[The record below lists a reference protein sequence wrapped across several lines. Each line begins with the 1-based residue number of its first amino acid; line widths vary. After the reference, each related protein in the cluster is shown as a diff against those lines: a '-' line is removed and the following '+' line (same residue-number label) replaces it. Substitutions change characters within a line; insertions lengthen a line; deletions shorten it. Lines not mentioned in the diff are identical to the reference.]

1 MDTSSFIMI
10 GNKESGKTTSMIS
23 AYGRLS
29 RYGING
35 FKIKAP
41 NQVVK
46 AELDSMFTDLRNGE
60 YPLATQKRSIYSFD
74 LMYNGS
80 MVHKFEW
87 KDFNGGIIDERPND
101 ATRIMKEDMQKS
113 SGLMLFFDA
122 EKLYYNSV
130 DAKVRRILHLISQ
143 NLRSIEKPFFISI
156 IITKFDMLSD
166 FQKTEEEKL
175 LAPLMP
181 FLNAINGSDYINAV
195 LIPISCTARGMIN
208 VEIPILYM
216 LQGTMTVYCSN
227 KSQELTG
234 EIASY
239 EQCVKKSG
247 MWDDITSFFNGM
259 PTYRDIAEEKA
270 QSLQPQI
277 DFYNNVLNALN
288 SLEEYL
294 EGIDIMEG
302 FRRNQKINK
311 KYNF

>member
-29 RYGING
+29 RYGVNG

-60 YPLATQKRSIYSFD
+60 YPLATQKRSVYSFD
-74 LMYNGS
+74 LMYNDS

-130 DAKVRRILHLISQ
+130 DTNVRRILHIISQ

-156 IITKFDMLSD
+156 IITKFDILSD
-166 FQKTEEEKL
+166 FQKSEEEKIL
-175 LAPLMP
+175 SPLIL
-181 FLNAINGSDYINAV
+181 FLNAIKGSDYIHSV
-195 LIPISCTARGMIN
+195 LIPISCTAQGMIN

-216 LQGTMTVYCSN
+216 LQGTMTIYCSN
-227 KSQELTG
+227 KYQELTE
-234 EIASY
+234 EIRTCEHY
-239 EQCVKKSG
+239 VEKSG
-247 MWDDITSFFNGM
+247 FWNDIKSWLDDV
-259 PTYRDIAEEKA
+259 PTYREMAEEK
-270 QSLQPQI
+270 SRNLQPQI

-294 EGIDIMEG
+294 EGINIMEG
-302 FRRNQKINK
+302 FRRNQNINK